1 MCPLCGS
8 KLYSKGKFQRH
19 PNNQVLQDGY
29 TLDLTLIGRR
39 WKCSN
44 PDCDYTCSDQF
55 AFVQKRKRTTNII
68 IYNILFEFKDINLSC
83 KQIAKKYHVS
93 DTYAHQLFMKYID
106 LPRKELTP
114 YICIDEVYLNLGNE
128 CKYAL
133 VIMNFITG
141 EILDIIE
148 SRRKSTTHAYFMSIP
163 LNERKKVLYLCC
175 DIYDHYINYTSS
187 YFPNAK
193 AVTDSFHVFQLSFL
207 FL

>member
-1 MCPLCGS
+1 
-8 KLYSKGKFQRH
+8 
-19 PNNQVLQDGY
+19 
-29 TLDLTLIGRR
+29 
-39 WKCSN
+39 
-44 PDCDYTCSDQF
+44 
-55 AFVQKRKRTTNII
+55 
-68 IYNILFEFKDINLSC
+68 
-83 KQIAKKYHVS
+83 
-93 DTYAHQLFMKYID
+93 MKYID